1 MLDNTLFILVITA
14 ASALLGAAV
23 FLTFVFRYLE
33 HPRRTARAMV
43 REAEEDIV
51 FLFDNNDL
59 IDASKMARSLLRAQV
74 GDMTDW
80 DRFIAFFAPNFP
92 QLRRRLATLSD
103 HGSVEITSHDNPETR
118 LVAEYWQ
125 GLARISYVEQE
136 IDAKSSIERA
146 KKISADD
153 ELATLRGLAE
163 DAPLLMWKED
173 ETHTITWVNKA
184 YLAATAKMDADRLD
198 KWPPS
203 RLFSDVPQS
212 PDGTSRTERLSIVH
226 DGENK
231 HFDVTTLVKESEI
244 LHFAVDVTSVATAEE
259 TQRSYVSTLVKT
271 FAHLSIG
278 LAVFDLNR
286 QLIVFNPALFDMTG
300 LPIDFLSNR
309 PDIHDFLNRLR
320 ENRMTPEPKNFGG
333 WREQIAALEAEASS
347 GTYSERWDLPS
358 GQTFR
363 VTGRPHPN
371 GAIALIFEDISD
383 ETSATRRF
391 RHMIDTGQATLDLID
406 DAVAVFSQAGTL
418 IMSNR
423 AYSALW
429 HSAQSGTLIGSSYQE
444 ESRIWQKSASPSP
457 LWIKI
462 QDQILD
468 PENKNDWK
476 SEIRLADGRGIWC
489 HISPL
494 PNHATMVRFLPL
506 LEPVFGTV
514 ITRKRAQVAS

>member
-1 MLDNTLFILVITA
+1 MLDHNVFLLVFA
-14 ASALLGAAV
+14 ATFALLGAGI
-23 FLTFVFRYLE
+23 FLTVAFRYFE
-33 HPRRTARAMV
+33 QPRQTARAMV

-51 FLFDNNDL
+51 FLFDGNDL
-59 IDASKMARSLLRAQV
+59 IDATKMARSLLRARV
-74 GDMTDW
+74 GDMSDW

-92 QLRRRLATLSD
+92 QLRRRLATLSNSC
-103 HGSVEITSHDNPETR
+103 SVEIASHDNPETR
-118 LVAEYWQ
+118 IVAECWQ
-125 GLARISYVEQE
+125 GLKRVSYVEQS
-136 IDAKSSIERA
+136 IDARSSIERA
-146 KKISADD
+146 KKVSTED
-153 ELATLRGLAE
+153 ELVTLRGLAE

-173 ETHTITWVNKA
+173 ETQTITWVNKA
-184 YLAATAKMDADRLD
+184 YLAATAKIDADRLD

-203 RLFSDVPQS
+203 RLFQDAPVST
-212 PDGTSRTERLSIVH
+212 DGTACTARLSIDH
-226 DGENK
+226 DGIGK
-231 HFDVTTLVKESEI
+231 HFDVTTLAKGSEI

-259 TQRSYVSTLVKT
+259 TQRSYVGTLVKT

-333 WREQIAALEAEASS
+333 WREQIAALETAASS

-391 RHMIDTGQATLDLID
+391 RHMIDTGQAALDQID

-423 AYSALW
+423 AYAALW
-429 HSAQSGTLIGSSYQE
+429 HSTNPGTLIGSSYQE
-444 ESRIWQKSASPSP
+444 ESRIWQQAANPSP
-457 LWIKI
+457 IWIKV
-462 QDQILD
+462 QNQILD
-468 PENKNDWK
+468 PENKSDWK

-506 LEPVFGTV
+506 LEPVFGSV
-514 ITRKRAQVAS
+514 VRRKRTQVAS